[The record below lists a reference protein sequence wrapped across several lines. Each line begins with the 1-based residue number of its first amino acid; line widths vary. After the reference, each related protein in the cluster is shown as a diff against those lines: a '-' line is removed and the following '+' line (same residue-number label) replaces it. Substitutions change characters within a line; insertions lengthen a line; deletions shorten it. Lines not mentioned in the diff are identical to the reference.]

1 MFNGEQGGLT
11 TDEPNVPWV
20 PVVLSL
26 INTYVGLSVA
36 VAGFVLDNTVMVVAG
51 VILVGSAR
59 VLAMS
64 WQGAESTGR
73 CVVRV
78 ISSIEDA
85 IATVGQEL
93 GVSQW
98 IAVDQDRINAFA
110 DTTGDHQWI
119 HVDVERARSESPY
132 GTTIAH
138 GFLTL
143 SLIPALSKDNYR
155 VDNAKMRIN
164 YGLNKVR
171 FLAPVPAGSLVRLR
185 SDLVDAKKVN
195 DSTADLTV
203 QQTVELNGSEKPAAV
218 AEVIARMVF

>member
-1 MFNGEQGGLT
+1 
-11 TDEPNVPWV
+11 
-20 PVVLSL
+20 
-26 INTYVGLSVA
+26 
-36 VAGFVLDNTVMVVAG
+36 
-51 VILVGSAR
+51 
-59 VLAMS
+59 
-64 WQGAESTGR
+64 
-73 CVVRV
+73 VRV

-85 IATVGQEL
+85 VAAVGQEL

-98 IAVDQDRINAFA
+98 IVVDQDRINAFA

-119 HVDVERARSESPY
+119 HVDVKRASSESPY

-155 VDNAKMRIN
+155 VDNAKMGIN

-171 FLAPVPAGSLVRLR
+171 FLAPVPAGSQVRLR

-195 DSTADLTV
+195 DSTVDLTV
-203 QQTVELNGSEKPAAV
+203 RQTVELDGSERPAAV